1 MKDKYNKNGKL
12 CIINYVEYRDIGKV
26 IYVYME
32 DLQTLGSFFLGLGT
46 MFAGLG
52 VLLAGFGV
60 YTKFSRESK

>member
-1 MKDKYNKNGKL
+1 MVYNL
-12 CIINYVEYRDIGKV
+12 FVEYQDINKGDM
-26 IYVYME
+26 YME

-52 VLLAGFGV
+52 VLLAGIGV

>member
-1 MKDKYNKNGKL
+1 
-12 CIINYVEYRDIGKV
+12 
-26 IYVYME
+26 ME

>member
-1 MKDKYNKNGKL
+1 MYN
-12 CIINYVEYRDIGKV
+12 IFVEYRDVNKGDV
-26 IYVYME
+26 NME

-52 VLLAGFGV
+52 VLLAGIGG

>member
-1 MKDKYNKNGKL
+1 
-12 CIINYVEYRDIGKV
+12 
-26 IYVYME
+26 ME

-52 VLLAGFGV
+52 VLLAGIGV

>member
-1 MKDKYNKNGKL
+1 MH
-12 CIINYVEYRDIGKV
+12 
-26 IYVYME
+26 ME

-52 VLLAGFGV
+52 VLLAGIGV